1 MDHSRVRNVYKDEE
15 AEKPKTSSQ
24 LESRRIP
31 RRNALADISTVST
44 NANTTSQ
51 KHQYNQLAERVR
63 QLQKEIV
70 PDFAYQRTPSFSPY
84 SSLTPS
90 STGSNG
96 NLSTYP
102 HQQNISVS
110 SGSSS
115 SSVPT
120 QRFGL
125 SSRILERAHQIPER
139 FWIDW
144 QQKQMQDR
152 IDELEYI
159 KNNLGCSPGSS
170 LHTDENGIGYSPED
184 SHRINDD
191 IRRRSVLYSHE
202 AQRLANERRT
212 SLARTTTFDE
222 IIPKQ
227 NIEDI
232 SPVFD
237 NDDQSSFNFDQR
249 SDKIDDIA
257 DLSDLDEN
265 PPKAINPISSV
276 QQFQTTLDRSRL
288 TISLPFTYTNAREQI
303 IFPNTTNYRQISVQP
318 LLEKVIEVSSDDA
331 METITSP
338 TNSIEDVAQINTEV
352 NLTLLK
358 REDPQKINPLYY
370 TRATVNR
377 NIEFRKFRPLLS
389 RNNMNSINKD
399 TTISI
404 PIFKR
409 KVINDSR
416 SSSPTLSF
424 KSIRS
429 RFSSITDCEDLNDD
443 IQSLS
448 VISSSPSSSS
458 LSLSVPSR
466 SHSTSPYNNISPV
479 TQYTKHNN
487 NYPSSKQVSSH
498 NYTCFPQDL
507 SMINNVSSDFE
518 QENENYSC
526 SSCSITS
533 SEVVEEIKDNLS
545 FSYPLFTTS
554 SQRQRKRKK
563 KSSNSSYLT
572 LVSTSSSS
580 SSLQNNRSRLSNSFC
595 QTKENNNHNKR
606 TLKIAHN
613 TSIISSKRTWQWKQ
627 NDGGFQRRD
636 ILVNN
641 NNDSND
647 DVTRSSSPSIAT
659 AVADRRLIQ
668 RQRRKQT
675 RLKGKAESK
684 KRKEKKK
691 NRKKERNKKSLLSTT
706 EVEAA
711 ATEAPLFQ
719 FSTVDRAIPDK
730 RVIFY
735 PYEQLRCVDRS
746 KAKEKVCFPIQTT
759 SAEHQKQES
768 KLNLT
773 MADGYTNN
781 NTIPK
786 RKENVRVFVRRR
798 RRTTRQRKR
807 TFLHS
812 SSSSNSHE
820 TIPSSPNNLEE
831 LVTLIQQEI
840 NNKQE
845 KSQKNKN
852 IIVVNYKPVFINS
865 NQQKQPPS
873 SSPTKVSSSIPISKP
888 KLIPTDDDFS
898 SATHYSRR
906 HSLTTTSSDGSPL
919 RSTTNRS
926 QQQQQQSASLD
937 VPDVEDPLMFIEM
950 MYQQLFTEDGRLRN
964 GTESTA
970 LADCVKQI
978 VRNSRRNSISSS
990 IANGTA
996 SPHSKHH
1003 HQHLNIN
1010 HQQQKFSSPLYHHRT
1025 PSKSQSLSS
1034 SPHLIPN
1041 GEYNSTTEE
1050 EEEEEPEEEK
1060 DDDDDEEEEE
1070 PNTLVQVN
1078 NQRPVIIMNTDTT
1091 KNSEQLKIDNYS
1103 QIHAFLNSCQQKQIT
1118 INRPTTATT
1127 TSNGFRFSIDDTDN
1141 EDFDTFSDLNSIR
1154 FNTKT
1159 IGTSP
1164 SIDEDLTHTDSR
1176 FLSSSG
1182 YHSLDRSTR
1191 FLKQQKL
1198 ILSKSHSENDLF
1210 HSMYKTNIQTR
1221 CIHYCPDCI
1230 HPPIITV
1237 IPPLTSTSLSIIRRI
1252 QQPIGDMIMK
1262 YLNFILV
1269 SKNVLLLPFFIF
1281 LLRQRSIH
1289 VGN

>member
-1 MDHSRVRNVYKDEE
+1 
-15 AEKPKTSSQ
+15 
-24 LESRRIP
+24 
-31 RRNALADISTVST
+31 
-44 NANTTSQ
+44 
-51 KHQYNQLAERVR
+51 
-63 QLQKEIV
+63 
-70 PDFAYQRTPSFSPY
+70 YQRTPSFSPY

-170 LHTDENGIGYSPED
+170 LHTDENGIDYLPED

-227 NIEDI
+227 NIEET

-265 PPKAINPISSV
+265 PPKTINPISSV

-288 TISLPFTYTNAREQI
+288 TMSLPFTYTNAREQI
-303 IFPNTTNYRQISVQP
+303 IFPTTNTNYRQISVQP

-409 KVINDSR
+409 KEINDSR

-424 KSIRS
+424 KSTRS

-448 VISSSPSSSS
+448 VISSSS

-466 SHSTSPYNNISPV
+466 SYSTSPYNNISPV
-479 TQYTKHNN
+479 TQYTKRNN

-545 FSYPLFTTS
+545 FSYPLFTS

-580 SSLQNNRSRLSNSFC
+580 SSSLQNNRSRLSNSFC
-595 QTKENNNHNKR
+595 QTKENNNKR

-627 NDGGFQRRD
+627 NDGGFRRD

-768 KLNLT
+768 KLNST
-773 MADGYTNN
+773 MADGYTN

-926 QQQQQQSASLD
+926 QQQSQQQQSASLD

-1003 HQHLNIN
+1003 HHHLNIN
-1010 HQQQKFSSPLYHHRT
+1010 HQQQKYSSPLYHHRT

-1060 DDDDDEEEEE
+1060 DDDDDEEEEEEE

-1269 SKNVLLLPFFIF
+1269 SKNVLLLPLFIF